1 MSDFSTFF
9 SEVGVLEKNAY
20 YLETVKRLRPE
31 NMTVIFEK
39 FQIYPIMLNSMR
51 ITMQP
56 LLNHDKLAVMAELA
70 MYIQRF
76 NGSNLKSIIQICDF
90 IAWNGVNLH

>member
-1 MSDFSTFF
+1 MNLIQPVKCRTWKMGLLKMLFWKT
-9 SEVGVLEKNAY
+9 
-20 YLETVKRLRPE
+20 LETVKRSRPE

-51 ITMQP
+51 ITTQP

-90 IAWNGVNLH
+90 IA